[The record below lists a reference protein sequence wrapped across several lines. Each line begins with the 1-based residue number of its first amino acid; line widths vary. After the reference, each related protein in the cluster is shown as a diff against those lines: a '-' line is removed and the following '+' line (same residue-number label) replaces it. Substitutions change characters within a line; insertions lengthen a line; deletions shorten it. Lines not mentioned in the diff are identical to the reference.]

1 VKNPNLSRFNYQ
13 KTAVRLFALM
23 KDGKRRTIAEAAR
36 ALNLTDSPVYCAA
49 RKLRE
54 DGELHICSW
63 NMSQI
68 NGRFISVWEFG
79 AGDDAP
85 KPPREQWR
93 RPVVTDDEHARRI
106 ADELARP
113 AFRDPLIAA
122 FYGEYRREGV
132 CTT

>member
-1 VKNPNLSRFNYQ
+1 MKNPNLSRFNYQ
-13 KTAVRLFALM
+13 KTAVRLLALM

-54 DGELHICSW
+54 DGDLHICAW

-85 KPPREQWR
+85 KPPRDQWC
-93 RPVVTDDEHARRI
+93 RPTVTDDEHARRI
-106 ADELARP
+106 AEELARP
-113 AFRDPLIAA
+113 AFRHWQDAA
-122 FYGEYRREGV
+122 LFGEARK
-132 CTT
+132 